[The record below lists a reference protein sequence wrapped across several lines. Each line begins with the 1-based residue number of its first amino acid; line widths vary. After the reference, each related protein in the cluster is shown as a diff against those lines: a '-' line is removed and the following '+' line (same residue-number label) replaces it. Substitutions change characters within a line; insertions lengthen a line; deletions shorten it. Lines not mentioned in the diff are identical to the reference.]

1 MWKLNN
7 PMAKYI
13 SVYAY
18 AKKHKIPFST
28 VWDRIK
34 AGTLPHKRE
43 IIEKEVILIKE
54 DEKFKK

>member
-1 MWKLNN
+1 
-7 PMAKYI
+7 MAKYI
-13 SVYAY
+13 SIYAY
-18 AKKHKIPFST
+18 AKNNKIPFST

-43 IIEKEVILIKE
+43 TIEKEVILIKE

>member
-1 MWKLNN
+1 MKQT
-7 PMAKYI
+7 KYI

-18 AKKHKIPFST
+18 TKKHNIPFST

-43 IIEKEVILIKE
+43 TIEKEVILIKE